1 MRHTSDLA
9 SFGDDITR
17 RRPGASTRVY
27 VASQALYD
35 VTLEQPPRYSVLSL
49 LPTVEFCAR
58 DDPPWRCP
66 STTYFW
72 TACDQGCATTLTR
85 ITGSCRKMARL
96 SAEDIKRLH
105 HHPTAFRVAADQ
117 RDEQTFLDLIDLYG
131 TDGLIQSR
139 KILVDGPISE
149 EGGGLGL
156 RTNIDGFS
164 PSLGHL
170 VHVLICL

>member
-58 DDPPWRCP
+58 DDPPGDAPQRP
-66 STTYFW
+66 IF
-72 TACDQGCATTLTR
+72 GRLVTR
-85 ITGSCRKMARL
+85 DARRR
-96 SAEDIKRLH
+96 S
-105 HHPTAFRVAADQ
+105 
-117 RDEQTFLDLIDLYG
+117 
-131 TDGLIQSR
+131 
-139 KILVDGPISE
+139 LV
-149 EGGGLGL
+149 
-156 RTNIDGFS
+156 
-164 PSLGHL
+164 
-170 VHVLICL
+170 